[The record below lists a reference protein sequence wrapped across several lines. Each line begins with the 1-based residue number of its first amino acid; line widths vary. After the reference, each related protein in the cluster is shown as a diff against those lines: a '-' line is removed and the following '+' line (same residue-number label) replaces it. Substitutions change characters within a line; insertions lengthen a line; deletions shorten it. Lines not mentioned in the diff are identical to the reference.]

1 MKRLT
6 LLSAL
11 MLGLAACGG
20 TSDNRTPAT
29 SAPDMFA
36 GEVEIVYPPNGTVI
50 YAEVIAVHGTMFGA
64 QDLTFTVQ
72 VNTIDG
78 QLIAQ
83 TDVATERG
91 DWQVELPHTYSG
103 EPVEAVLRVIPIGVS
118 EGIYTSV
125 PLVIAGLSHRPEG
138 VFGSLTR
145 PTEGEVVG
153 GDSIPV
159 EGMASGV
166 FEGTINLALVTP
178 EGGIISE
185 QIVTVMNPYFVDQV
199 PWRSEL
205 VTNGHIGLAR
215 VWMYIISA
223 NDGLFITLGEAN
235 VIIEVSAG

>member
-1 MKRLT
+1 MKRAA
-6 LLSAL
+6 LLSLLA
-11 MLGLAACGG
+11 MILAACGG
-20 TSDNRTPAT
+20 GNNNAPAT

-36 GEVEIVYPPNGTVI
+36 GEVEVVYPPNGTVI

-64 QDLTFTVQ
+64 QELTFSVQ

-78 QLIAQ
+78 QSIAQ
-83 TDVATERG
+83 TNVTTGRG

-118 EGIYTSV
+118 EGVYTSV
-125 PLVIAGLSHRPEG
+125 PLVIAGFSHRPQG

-153 GDSIPV
+153 GDSIPI
-159 EGMASGV
+159 EGKVSGV
-166 FEGTINLALVTP
+166 FEGTINLALVNP
-178 EGGIISE
+178 EGGFISE
-185 QIVTVMNPYFVDQV
+185 QIVTVMNPYYVDEV

-215 VWMYIISA
+215 VWMYTIDA
-223 NDGLFITLGEAN
+223 NDGSFITLGEAN

>member
-1 MKRLT
+1 MKKLT
-6 LLSAL
+6 LWGVLVLA
-11 MLGLAACGG
+11 LAACGG
-20 TSDNRTPAT
+20 SSESNTPAP
-29 SAPDMFA
+29 SAPEMFA

-50 YAEVIAVHGTMFGA
+50 YAEVMAVHGTMFGA
-64 QDLTFTVQ
+64 QELTFTVQ

-78 QLIAQ
+78 QPIAQ
-83 TDVATERG
+83 ADVTTGRG

-118 EGIYTSV
+118 QGIYTSV
-125 PLVIAGLSHRPEG
+125 PLVVAGLSHRPEG

-159 EGMASGV
+159 EGKASGV

-185 QIVTVMNPYFVDQV
+185 QIVTVMNPYYVDEV

-205 VTNGHIGLAR
+205 ATNGHIGLAR

-223 NDGLFITLGEAN
+223 NDGSFTTLGEVN